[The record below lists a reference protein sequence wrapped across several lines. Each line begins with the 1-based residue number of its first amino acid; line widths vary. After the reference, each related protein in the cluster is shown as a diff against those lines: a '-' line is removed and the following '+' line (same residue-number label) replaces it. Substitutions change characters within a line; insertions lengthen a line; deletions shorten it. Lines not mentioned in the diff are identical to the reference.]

1 VLLGTD
7 LLSPDEVFLQH
18 PLNPGSKL

>member
-1 VLLGTD
+1 VLLGAD